1 MARKQTNA
9 SFQAEIAGIKNA
21 YISVDQNNVTLNCN
35 VNVQYKLDRKSG
47 KITFVGEEP
56 DFAAIKAAAAT
67 ELKAVDTEY
76 VETIPVIAN

>member
-35 VNVQYKLDRKSG
+35 VNVQYKLDRKTG
-47 KITFVGEEP
+47 EITFVGEEP
-56 DFAAIKAAAAT
+56 DFAAIKAAATA

-76 VETIPVIAN
+76 IETIPVTL